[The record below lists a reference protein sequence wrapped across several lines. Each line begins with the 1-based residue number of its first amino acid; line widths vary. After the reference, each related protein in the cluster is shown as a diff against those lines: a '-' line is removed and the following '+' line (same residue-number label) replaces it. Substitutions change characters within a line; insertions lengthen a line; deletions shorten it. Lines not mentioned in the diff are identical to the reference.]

1 MEIVLPPSVRGTG
14 DLQEHGRF
22 PENLPLAAALP
33 QSRCALQRTIPY
45 TSKLAPTNSWFP
57 IFPISGTQAAQ
68 FDYDLQRD
76 SPLRYSS

>member
-22 PENLPLAAALP
+22 LENLALAAALP
-33 QSRCALQRTIPY
+33 QSHSTLQQTTLY

>member
-1 MEIVLPPSVRGTG
+1 MGSNTHQPKNKPINIRRGEG
-14 DLQEHGRF
+14 GGAGLGG
-22 PENLPLAAALP
+22 PLWSPVVGPLHRP
-33 QSRCALQRTIPY
+33 TIPY